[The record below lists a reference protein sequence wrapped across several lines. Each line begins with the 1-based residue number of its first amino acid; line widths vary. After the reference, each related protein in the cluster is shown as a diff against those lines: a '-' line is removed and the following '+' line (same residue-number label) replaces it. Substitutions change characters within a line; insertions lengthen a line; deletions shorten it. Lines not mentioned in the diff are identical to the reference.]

1 MESNMAFGRKL
12 KAFVQRCVNVFGYR
26 IEKHHKDPVKA
37 PIDLLDLLL
46 TKVSA
51 ERPDF
56 FFVQIGAN
64 NGLTDDPVRH
74 LVIKHRWRGV
84 LVEPQPQ
91 VFQQLLK
98 NYEVEKQLAFENAAI
113 ADKDGTARLF
123 VADHQDET
131 ADLTV
136 FASLKKDALIRGLD
150 NPKAAGVQVQVH
162 EVEVPALSVQTLL
175 AKHRITKID
184 LLLTDV
190 QGYDGEVVEQF
201 WPAGSSRRL
210 STLSIATQPDRHW
223 MRSIASLSSTVI
235 ASMNLRSTPSVTCR
249 PRCSDVLGAH
259 FYTDDDMESH
269 KAGLPPFPHSFEPLR
284 DYHISTA
291 STTG

>member
-1 MESNMAFGRKL
+1 MSFGGKL
-12 KAFVQRCVNVFGYR
+12 KAFIQRCVNVFGYR
-26 IEKHHKDPVKA
+26 IEKLKDAVKA
-37 PIDLLDLLL
+37 PIDVLDLLL
-46 TKVSA
+46 TKLSA

-64 NGLTDDPVRH
+64 NGLTDDPIRQFVTKYH
-74 LVIKHRWRGV
+74 WHGV

-113 ADKDGTARLF
+113 ADKDGTVRLF
-123 VADHQDET
+123 VADHRDET

-190 QGYDGEVVEQF
+190 QGYDGDVRSFVHPCQSQSGHIGKQRRQPVRECGIVYLDSEDNRFRHAFAGQF
-201 WPAGSSRRL
+201 SGRSPTVRWASAGSPPRR
-210 STLSIATQPDRHW
+210 R
-223 MRSIASLSSTVI
+223 ASLRVVPTTSGPRFRKSI
-235 ASMNLRSTPSVTCR
+235 RTP
-249 PRCSDVLGAH
+249 
-259 FYTDDDMESH
+259 
-269 KAGLPPFPHSFEPLR
+269 
-284 DYHISTA
+284 
-291 STTG
+291 

>member
-1 MESNMAFGRKL
+1 MESNMAFGGKL

-26 IEKHHKDPVKA
+26 IEKLKDAVKA
-37 PIDLLDLLL
+37 PIDVLDLLL
-46 TKVSA
+46 TKLSA

-64 NGLTDDPVRH
+64 NGLTDDPLRQFVTKYH
-74 LVIKHRWRGV
+74 WHGV

-123 VADHQDET
+123 VADHQHET

-190 QGYDGEVVEQF
+190 QGYDGEVVEQVLACGVKPTIIHF
-201 WPAGSSRRL
+201 EHCHTARPALDALYRKLVEHGYRFNEL
-210 STLSIATQPDRHW
+210 EIDALCY
-223 MRSIASLSSTVI
+223 L
-235 ASMNLRSTPSVTCR
+235 PSAV
-249 PRCSDVLGAH
+249 
-259 FYTDDDMESH
+259 
-269 KAGLPPFPHSFEPLR
+269 
-284 DYHISTA
+284 
-291 STTG
+291 

>member
-1 MESNMAFGRKL
+1 MAFGGKL
-12 KAFVQRCVNVFGYR
+12 KAFAQRCVKVFGYR
-26 IEKHHKDPVKA
+26 IERFRDTVKA
-37 PIDLLDLLL
+37 PIDVLDLLL

-51 ERPDF
+51 ERSDF

-64 NGLTDDPVRH
+64 NGLTDDPLRQFVTKYH
-74 LVIKHRWRGV
+74 WHGI

-98 NYEVEKQLAFENAAI
+98 NYAQEKQLAFENSAI
-113 ADKDGTARLF
+113 ADRDGTARLF

-150 NPKAAGVQVQVH
+150 NPKAAGVKVQLQ

-175 AKHRITKID
+175 AKYRITKID

-190 QGYDGEVVEQF
+190 QGYDREVVEQF
-201 WPAGSSRRL
+201 LACGVKPTIILFEHCHTARPALDAFYRKLVKHGYRFNEL
-210 STLSIATQPDRHW
+210 DIDALCY
-223 MRSIASLSSTVI
+223 L
-235 ASMNLRSTPSVTCR
+235 PSAM
-249 PRCSDVLGAH
+249 S
-259 FYTDDDMESH
+259 
-269 KAGLPPFPHSFEPLR
+269 
-284 DYHISTA
+284 
-291 STTG
+291 

>member
-1 MESNMAFGRKL
+1 MECNMIFGGKL
-12 KAFVQRCVNVFGYR
+12 KAFVQCCINVFGYR
-26 IEKHHKDPVKA
+26 IQKLEDTVKA
-37 PIDLLDLLL
+37 PIDVLNLLL
-46 TKVSA
+46 TKSSA

-64 NGLTDDPVRH
+64 NGLTDDPLRQFVTKYH
-74 LVIKHRWRGV
+74 WHGV

-98 NYEVEKQLAFENAAI
+98 NYELEKQLAFENAAI

-123 VADHQDET
+123 VADHGDQT

-150 NPKAAGVQVQVH
+150 NPKAAGVEVQVQ

-175 AKHRITKID
+175 VKHRIKKID

-201 WPAGSSRRL
+201 LACGVKPTIIHFEHCHTAH
-210 STLSIATQPDRHW
+210 RHW
-223 MRSIASLSSTVI
+223 MRSIASLSSMAI
-235 ASMNLRSTPSVTCR
+235 ALMSLKSTHSATCR
-249 PRCSDVLGAH
+249 PRCSKKLRSFLFSKPIVSCDVLWSARL
-259 FYTDDDMESH
+259 YQ
-269 KAGLPPFPHSFEPLR
+269 
-284 DYHISTA
+284 
-291 STTG
+291 TTILKP

>member
-1 MESNMAFGRKL
+1 MALGGKL
-12 KAFVQRCVNVFGYR
+12 KAFVQRCANVFGYR
-26 IEKHHKDPVKA
+26 IEKLKDAVKA
-37 PIDLLDLLL
+37 PIDVLDLLL
-46 TKVSA
+46 TKLSA

-64 NGLTDDPVRH
+64 NGLTDDPIRQFVTKYH
-74 LVIKHRWRGV
+74 WHGV

-98 NYEVEKQLAFENAAI
+98 NYEQEKQLAFENTAI

-123 VADHQDET
+123 VADHRDET

-150 NPKAAGVQVQVH
+150 NPKAAGVPVHVQ

-201 WPAGSSRRL
+201 LACGVKPTIIHFEHCHTARPALDSLYRKLVKHGYRFNEL
-210 STLSIATQPDRHW
+210 EIDALCYLPSTL
-223 MRSIASLSSTVI
+223 
-235 ASMNLRSTPSVTCR
+235 
-249 PRCSDVLGAH
+249 
-259 FYTDDDMESH
+259 
-269 KAGLPPFPHSFEPLR
+269 
-284 DYHISTA
+284 
-291 STTG
+291 